1 MAAPVASYIK
11 IPFDGGNLGKNV
23 RYNTRVVGGET
34 VYEQYWTREKPV
46 STQYGYY
53 FCNIGVP
60 GAIVAAAHD
69 GTSTGFYWLEN
80 ATDST
85 KLVRVTRLTA
95 TFTNAIAAGAIDH
108 DSAPRILFVR
118 STFTGAFSGAQA
130 TICKRKTADT
140 TPKATVRTASTS
152 ATVTLGST
160 QFVAVTPAND
170 FETAGIL
177 NIQNRQEWKPK
188 FEDEFFVLAAGECLT
203 VYQADNGT
211 ASDQR
216 LVMFGLEW
224 EELDAA

>member
-23 RYNTRVVGGET
+23 RYNTRVIGSDT
-34 VYEQYWTREKPV
+34 VYEQLWSREEPV
-46 STQYGYY
+46 STHYGFYC
-53 FCNIGVP
+53 CNVGVP
-60 GAIVAAAHD
+60 SAIVATAQD
-69 GTSTGFYWLEN
+69 GTTTGFFWFEN
-80 ATDST
+80 AVGST
-85 KLVRVTRLTA
+85 KLLRLARLTA

-118 STFTGAFSGAQA
+118 STFAGAFSGAQA
-130 TICKRKTADT
+130 TICKRKTADS
-140 TPKATVRTASTS
+140 TPQATVRTAPTS
-152 ATVTLGST
+152 ATVTLGNT
-160 QFVAVTPAND
+160 HFVAVTPGND

-211 ASDQR
+211 TNDQR
-216 LVMFGLEW
+216 LVMFGLAW
-224 EELDAA
+224 EEIDAA